1 MTSSMGSLDPKPWWR
16 SRRAHAAAGPGGS
29 VSVYCEGLSAEA
41 PETGARVL
49 DRVDLG
55 FRAGSVTAIVDPT
68 GVRSRALFRLVA
80 GLEVPIEGRV
90 DVRSRSPRRGDRI
103 GAVALVH
110 ELSPLDSTLTVQENL
125 VLPLALT
132 GVLAGAGQFAS
143 AIATAGLTALV
154 DEPVTGLSAADR
166 FRLLLARAI
175 VCGGDVVL
183 VEDPVHLPAPD
194 RRASVDL
201 LRVLASHGSTILIS
215 TADPEFAALADR
227 AILLRDGRV
236 SADLVAPTEAAVR
249 EALGTG
255 AEDPAT
261 ILGPVPSA
269 LPSAIDEDGA
279 VNAGTEADE
288 PVADR
293 GAVSL
298 AETQTPRLAGTPTDE
313 SAGTESS
320 VEPAVPDALGEKPL
334 DAEDRSTEGAAE
346 DRPRRPVFHP
356 VTPTP
361 AEQVREQDTGADSAP
376 TAVTPTPAEQVRE
389 QEVAHEA
396 APESEE
402 AQPVRPGPD
411 VPDAPAA
418 TDAGDANE
426 TGRSSEGGA
435 AASTG
440 PSAERPLP
448 RRGDDPDPITQA
460 IRLLARSGP
469 AHPAHDPDAVFTA
482 SDARTAPL
490 PEESSPPASPTPE
503 QAEVIDRARRILED
517 LPGPI
522 VPED

>member
-29 VSVYCEGLSAEA
+29 VSVYCEGVSAEA

-80 GLEVPIEGRV
+80 GLEVPIRGRV
-90 DVRSRSPRRGDRI
+90 DARSRGPRRGDRI
-103 GAVALVH
+103 GTVALVH
-110 ELSPLDSTLTVQENL
+110 ETSPLDSTLTVQENL

-143 AIATAGLTALV
+143 AIATAGLTAFV

-215 TADPEFAALADR
+215 TADPEFAAHADR

-361 AEQVREQDTGADSAP
+361 AEQVREQ
-376 TAVTPTPAEQVRE
+376 
-389 QEVAHEA
+389 EVAHEA

-402 AQPVRPGPD
+402 AQPARPGPD